1 MSNASQSGIEASPL
15 VRLETGVKV
24 YSLEEEVLCLHDHLR
39 ARLIRYAV
47 SLGLKSHDA
56 EDVVQEVFLA
66 LFRHLQSKRSCSNL
80 LGWLFRVA
88 HNLALKR
95 RVRYSLE
102 DQTVAGEE
110 LCTMGDLGPEESI
123 LFGERHLRLR
133 RAFEALP
140 EADRLCLQ
148 LRSEGLK
155 YREIAKVLGISLGN
169 VANSLG
175 RSLDRLRRSEGER

>member
-1 MSNASQSGIEASPL
+1 MG
-15 VRLETGVKV
+15 RETC
-24 YSLEEEVLCLHDHLR
+24 SLEEEVLWLHDHLR
-39 ARLIRYAV
+39 PRLIRYTV

-66 LFRHLQSKRSCSNL
+66 LFRHLQSERSRSNL
-80 LGWLFRVA
+80 LGWLFRVT

-95 RVRYSLE
+95 RVLHGRE
-102 DQTVAGEE
+102 DQTNASE
-110 LCTMGDLGPEESI
+110 DLYPALDPGPEEGI
-123 LFGERHLRLR
+123 LFGERHFKLR

-140 EADRLCLQ
+140 ETDRLCLQ

-155 YREIAKVLGISLGN
+155 YREIAKILGISLGG

-175 RSLDRLRRSEGER
+175 RSLDRLQRSEGEG